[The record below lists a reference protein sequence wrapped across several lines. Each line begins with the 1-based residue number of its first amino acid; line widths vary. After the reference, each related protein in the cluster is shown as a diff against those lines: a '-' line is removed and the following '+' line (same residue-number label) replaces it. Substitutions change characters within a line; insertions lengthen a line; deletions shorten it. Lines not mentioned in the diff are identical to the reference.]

1 MTKGTTKT
9 TTVKTVKESVKNAA
23 KKSAAKKTTT
33 KAPTKKGVNKD
44 KMTKEIL
51 PELKWHTKQIH
62 RCANSSKNVSISLTK
77 AGSKQK
83 ADAKILNII
92 IRDNLFKQ
100 LNSDYVM
107 FAVLKNRLYFKGT
120 TAGMGYKVGVKN
132 TSGYIQ
138 ATLQPNEIAEFE
150 PFVGHFTWRYDE
162 YYELYYIDIEREA
175 CDDYTFAN
183 S

>member
-1 MTKGTTKT
+1 MTKGTTKGTTKT
-9 TTVKTVKESVKNAA
+9 TTVKTVKESVRKPA
-23 KKSAAKKTTT
+23 T
-33 KAPTKKGVNKD
+33 KVPTKKGVNKD

-51 PELKWHTKQIH
+51 PELKWRTKQVH

-83 ADAKILNII
+83 ADTKILNII

-100 LNSDYVM
+100 LNSDYAM

-120 TAGMGYKVGVKN
+120 TAGMGYKIGVKN

-150 PFVGHFTWRYDE
+150 PFIGHFTWRYDE